1 MGFQKCF
8 INQCL
13 LIRKGEKGI
22 VIVCFYIDD
31 TMIVGNIQEVNRF
44 KNEIRKYFKTKEQGN
59 MKEY

>member
-1 MGFQKCF
+1 M
-8 INQCL
+8 
-13 LIRKGEKGI
+13 IRKGEKGI